1 VTLEH
6 SVAVE
11 VLGWAATATFAG
23 SYLAKRPE
31 TLVRVQ
37 IGGALM
43 WAVYGVLV
51 RSAPVIA
58 ANLLVVAAAAWKAQ
72 TGSRGEPRLRRARPS
87 QQAIARPNPGLP
99 GMGPG
104 VDRDREDAADHAV
117 PPPERRVR
125 SHDGRLL
132 E

>member
-58 ANLLVVAAAAWKAQ
+58 ANLLVVAAAAWKAH
-72 TGSRGEPRLRRARPS
+72 TGSTREPRLHAALEPDRRARS
-87 QQAIARPNPGLP
+87 
-99 GMGPG
+99 
-104 VDRDREDAADHAV
+104 RDA
-117 PPPERRVR
+117 
-125 SHDGRLL
+125 SLL